1 MKKILVF
8 ISVLFPLIT
17 TAHIEKGTWKGSV
30 REGVDCFMDVGDQS
44 FVDGIHHPLNERIQI
59 KVGAID
65 YVVRHPYSIDVTTGT
80 IDFNHDLFEGVFAT
94 STGAYAIQINMI
106 HTEDFEGPAS
116 FSVME
121 HNWKT
126 DFKELVVCKSLK
138 KVY

>member
-1 MKKILVF
+1 MKFLIFTCFV
-8 ISVLFPLIT
+8 FPLLAM
-17 TAHIEKGTWKGSV
+17 AHIEKGTWKGSV
-30 REGVDCFMDVGDQS
+30 REGVDCFMDAGEQS

-65 YVVRHPYSIDVTTGT
+65 YVVRHPYLIDTQTGT

-94 STGAYAIQINMI
+94 PTGAYAIQIKMLHSPN
-106 HTEDFEGPAS
+106 FEGPES

-126 DFKELVVCKSLK
+126 GFKELVVCQALK